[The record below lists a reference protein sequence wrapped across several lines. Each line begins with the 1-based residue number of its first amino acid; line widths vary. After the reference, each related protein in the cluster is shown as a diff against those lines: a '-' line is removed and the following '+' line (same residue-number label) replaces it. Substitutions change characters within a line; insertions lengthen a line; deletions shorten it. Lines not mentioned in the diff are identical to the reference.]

1 MDWDLWQWK
10 PLYQRNVFWLLLHGR
25 RWILH
30 PFLRA
35 PVWRISEGLASA
47 ILWYLG
53 GFFVGSMITKQ
64 WISVDLGWSFNT
76 SGDFMN
82 VKLSISPK
90 WPEVWST
97 SSQRL
102 QGGRRGGHWD
112 FGCTYWWSSKQLGMA
127 TWIGGSSWEDLKLQ
141 EMGRIFTTQSWL

>member
-1 MDWDLWQWK
+1 MTVETTLPRK
-10 PLYQRNVFWLLLHGR
+10 CF
-25 RWILH
+25 
-30 PFLRA
+30 
-35 PVWRISEGLASA
+35 LASA
-47 ILWYLG
+47 SWQAVDFASFPESASVANFRRPGKCYPVIPR
-53 GFFVGSMITKQ
+53 FFFFFFMGSMITKQ

-82 VKLSISPK
+82 MKLSISPK

-97 SSQRL
+97 SSQRV
-102 QGGRRGGHWD
+102 QGGRRGGHRD